1 MRARLPKRGKEG
13 RFMTEPTKPEPKPE
27 DLTKTTDTESIE
39 LAEEDLTRVSGG
51 AFDAYIKI

>member
-13 RFMTEPTKPEPKPE
+13 RFMSEQTKPEPKPD

-39 LAEEDLTRVSGG
+39 LAEEDLKRISGG
-51 AFDAYIKI
+51 MMKTEF